1 MRERLLLCLVTLT
14 IGYACFAHGGV
25 TPREWGFC
33 MIAIVASAI
42 LLWSPFRRDCFAP
55 SPHPVLCLAL
65 VLVPVSVAVQLVPLP
80 IAWLQAIDPARAEL
94 AASLNALG
102 PAIRYAPLSVAP
114 SLTFAHLERV
124 LTYLTMFFM
133 ARELSRR
140 LHARPWLATLPII
153 VVGTLEASL
162 GLAQYF
168 GGAGRAT
175 GTWVNPNH
183 FASAMHMAF
192 PFAALLAVR
201 IVRRR
206 SLARASLSCLLMT
219 CAAAILFGAIDSLSR
234 MGLATVL
241 TSCSLLASAGLLT
254 TLRGPLRWLALLAP
268 LAVLFYILIAAPG
281 PLWDRFAVAHGASDI
296 TAEVRTQFWKE
307 AIRLA
312 EAHPVLGCGLGTY
325 RSAIQQ
331 FRDSAPLGL
340 VEFAHNDYL
349 QIFAEM
355 GVAGSIA
362 WLVSGVWIFAAP
374 WRAVFARPRARRR
387 LLAIA
392 CGVSLAALAL
402 DSLVDFN
409 FYIPA
414 NMLMAAWIAGLGS
427 SPIFR
432 RPASAGASEPAE
444 SGREALP

>member
-1 MRERLLLCLVTLT
+1 MRERLLLCIVTLT

-25 TPREWGFC
+25 TPREWGYC
-33 MIAIVASAI
+33 MIAIAAGAL
-42 LLWSPFRRDCFAP
+42 LLWFPYGRGSFAP
-55 SPHPVLCLAL
+55 LPHPVLSVAL
-65 VLVPVSVAVQLVPLP
+65 VLVPVSVALQLVPLP
-80 IAWLQAIDPARAEL
+80 VSWLEAIDPPRAEL
-94 AASLNALG
+94 AASLSALG
-102 PAIRYAPLSVAP
+102 PAVTYAPFSVAP
-114 SLTFAHLERV
+114 SITFAHLERV
-124 LTYLTMFFM
+124 LAYLTMFFM
-133 ARELSRR
+133 ARELSWRLPARR
-140 LHARPWLATLPII
+140 WLPALPIV
-153 VVGTLEASL
+153 VVGTAEAVL

-168 GGAGRAT
+168 GGAGRAS

-192 PFAALLAVR
+192 PFAAMPAVR
-201 IVRRR
+201 IVRRM
-206 SLARASLSCLLMT
+206 SFARAALSCLLMI

-241 TSCSLLASAGLLT
+241 ASCSLLAGAGVLT
-254 TLRGPLRWLALLAP
+254 TLRGPLRWLAPAAP
-268 LAVLFYILIAAPG
+268 LAILSYILIAAPG
-281 PLWDRFAVAHGASDI
+281 PLWDRFSVAQGGFDV

-312 EAHPVLGCGLGTY
+312 EAYPVFGCGLGTY

-340 VEFAHNDYL
+340 VEFAHNDSL

-362 WLVSGVWIFAAP
+362 WVVSGVWIFLTP
-374 WRAVFARPRARRR
+374 WRAAFARRCARHR

-427 SPIFR
+427 ALNFR

-444 SGREALP
+444 SAREVRP